1 MKAIISAHCTC
12 EYGNSPQFLELE
24 VTQEL
29 IEAMESLQTLCVNG
43 ITAIHATIEGEWE
56 WESEE
61 VADELR
67 LGGDDVVVTATGVWF
82 QTNAKHQDGHIET
95 DEFSLTGLRADFE
108 AGKEVVFYGHSD
120 GSLQETY
127 EEAKAVTAA

>member
-12 EYGNSPQFLELE
+12 EYGNSPEFLELE

-29 IEAMESLQTLCVNG
+29 IEAMESLQALCVNG
-43 ITAIHATIEGEWE
+43 ITAIHATIAGAWE
-56 WESEE
+56 WGSAD

-67 LGGDDVVVTATGVWF
+67 LGGDEFVVTTIGAWF
-82 QTNAKHQDGHIET
+82 QTNARHQDGQIET
-95 DEFSLTGLRADFE
+95 DVFSISGLRADFD
-108 AGKEVVFYGHSD
+108 AGKEVEFYGHSD

-127 EEAKAVTAA
+127 AEAKAVTAA